1 MRYMAIFQLLG
12 NCFLTA
18 FLQEE
23 YSVPLPLT
31 AAKTSPLSTVKV
43 KYINNLLEYLINYIH
58 GYTYVISAGGRSN
71 KEMEQLT
78 NEVSGL

>member
-43 KYINNLLEYLINYIH
+43 EYVDDLPEYPTSHIH
-58 GYTYVISAGGRSN
+58 GYTYIISAGGRSN